1 MSSYKGPRIGSLA
14 HHVLLELLKHGG
26 ACNESVLFRTLGG
39 GRARKDFDENV
50 IGSLV
55 RQGLAATNG
64 EGIGLTPRGRLFID
78 PPSQDTDAPV
88 PVVLGRYVAPIRP
101 LSIANRPKPPMR
113 PGALDYRDIPS
124 RMADALVDHV
134 VKAAA

>member
-1 MSSYKGPRIGSLA
+1 MSHYKGPRIGSLA
-14 HHVLLELLKHGG
+14 HHVLLGLLRHGG
-26 ACNESVLFRTLGG
+26 ASNQSTLFRALGG
-39 GRARKDFDENV
+39 GRSPKDFDENV

-55 RQGLAATNG
+55 RQGLVATNG
-64 EGIGLTPRGRLFID
+64 EGIALTPRGRLFID
-78 PPSQDTDAPV
+78 PPSTVADAPV
-88 PVVLGRYVAPIRP
+88 LPVLGRYVAPVRP
-101 LSIANRPKPPMR
+101 LSSANRPKPPMR